1 MSKRR
6 SRPFTLL
13 ALLAAGWLG
22 LRAFAS
28 DFSPLPP
35 DGDSVVMAGKRQVPA
50 VLSDVPFARA
60 DPLVVMPARWPTPWA
75 TTGQPGLPA
84 LRWSRPRTAE
94 IKAAPPP
101 SIVPDLLTGD
111 ASPPQVDT
119 PRPSPRLADAPTLSA
134 PALAT
139 RRDSFAFSAWLL
151 ARSGTGTP
159 GLSGQAALGG
169 SQAGVRGSWRLDRP
183 GRAEAFA
190 RISSTGRPGDGAE
203 AALGVAFRPHRRLP
217 LQLVAER
224 RQALAGTGG
233 RSAFAAYLV
242 GGVDS
247 VRAGPASI
255 DAYGAAGM
263 VGLRSRDLFAEGS
276 VIARVP
282 VASIGPVD
290 LSVGGGVWAAAQ
302 PGASRVDVGPR
313 AQLRWREG
321 PVRPVI
327 SLDWRQRV
335 SGEAR
340 PRSGPALT
348 VGADF

>member
-1 MSKRR
+1 M
-6 SRPFTLL
+6 
-13 ALLAAGWLG
+13 
-22 LRAFAS
+22 
-28 DFSPLPP
+28 
-35 DGDSVVMAGKRQVPA
+35 
-50 VLSDVPFARA
+50 
-60 DPLVVMPARWPTPWA
+60 
-75 TTGQPGLPA
+75 
-84 LRWSRPRTAE
+84 
-94 IKAAPPP
+94 
-101 SIVPDLLTGD
+101 
-111 ASPPQVDT
+111 
-119 PRPSPRLADAPTLSA
+119 SA
-134 PALAT
+134 PAPLNQ
-139 RRDSFAFSAWLL
+139 RDSFSFSAWLL
-151 ARSGTGTP
+151 ARSGSGP
-159 GLSGQAALGG
+159 PAMSGQAALGG
-169 SQAGVRGSWRLDRP
+169 SQAGVRGSWRLDRA

-224 RQALAGTGG
+224 RQAIAGTGG

-263 VGLRSRDLFAEGS
+263 VGLRSRDLVAEGS
-276 VIARVP
+276 AVARVP
-282 VASIGPVD
+282 VAGIGPVD

-302 PGASRVDVGPR
+302 PGTARVDLGPR

-335 SGEAR
+335 SGDAR